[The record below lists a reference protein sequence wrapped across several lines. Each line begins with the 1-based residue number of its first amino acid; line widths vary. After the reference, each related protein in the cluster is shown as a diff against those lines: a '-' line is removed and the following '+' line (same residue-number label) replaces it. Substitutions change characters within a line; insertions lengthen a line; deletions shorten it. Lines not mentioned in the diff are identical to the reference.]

1 VSESRDDSQPGDGEP
16 QGNPPPPGGSP
27 SQSSSP
33 QGSIPP
39 DKGPRDSSP
48 RDNEDNGPRSRDPWG
63 SATDSWDSPP
73 PSSGPRTSDRPLGN
87 GQARANGQNGGRSQA
102 GGRGSS
108 RGSDPVADFQRWM
121 MKAGARSMA
130 NQVADQVKRT
140 IGAERKDSRDVW
152 NTATNEPPPTESPE
166 CQWCPICQAARAAR
180 TGSSSGLSARL
191 ADAGGALAGVVEG
204 AFSAFEQALKTQEQN
219 KNRSAERPGP
229 PRPGPSAPDRGET
242 GQ

>member
-1 VSESRDDSQPGDGEP
+1 MSESRDDSQPGDGEP
-16 QGNPPPPGGSP
+16 QGSTPQPGGSP
-27 SQSSSP
+27 SHSSSP
-33 QGSIPP
+33 Q
-39 DKGPRDSSP
+39 DSSP

-63 SATDSWDSPP
+63 SATDSWDSPTP
-73 PSSGPRTSDRPLGN
+73 GGGPRANDRPPGN
-87 GQARANGQNGGRSQA
+87 GQARTNGYNGGRGQA
-102 GGRGSS
+102 GSRGSS

-140 IGAERKDSRDVW
+140 IGAERKDNRDVW

-180 TGSSSGLSARL
+180 TGGSAGLSARL

-219 KNRSAERPGP
+219 KSRSAERPGP